1 MDKWTQFIMYMGLA
15 LLVCGVGI
23 PDAMAQ
29 TDFQIRI
36 FEVENENLPTDY
48 AQGLI
53 TITYTPGPTGTWL
66 SVGVTDWN
74 TIEFGIIVS
83 NAYLPPATEAG
94 QRVSVTLPFNLS
106 TLSAPGRD
114 PVSKKAMAPKG
125 TRTILETYIHVLE
138 SIGFY
143 PFDPATW
150 ITTVDVTVDTLWAQ
164 TGNGPFTGE
173 EPPEGTPQ
181 PPDEHPE
188 NDELIGG
195 CFYGPVS
202 LIDLD
207 ATANPA
213 SAEYAGD
220 LNACTPAAV
229 SNSLQW
235 LGRFYGDRFELPG
248 EMTHPELLGK
258 LSGYMNRP
266 PGQGVQSDEDFIRGK
281 LDFFEEPGMPGADV
295 KFQSQ
300 FIEDNVR
307 SSNGLSSARNFKS
320 RPDKKPTWDFFAKMS
335 DQAEDVELGGVVRNK
350 KTGEQFGHTVMAPG
364 YYTYQS
370 GIKTIIIADDI
381 NQKRTNPDD
390 LITHMPLKVKQWD
403 NGYMVLEMND
413 DLDFIITS
421 VVAESPV
428 PLDGSTTAAWLNEL
442 LTAPEGEKYRTG
454 GSPLNETREFIEIAL
469 HETVTDL
476 ENYRIIFYDGATGL
490 EYLSLTLDQF
500 TPGDT
505 VNGVT
510 LYYYFFTGDQL
521 RDSFG
526 GVAVTWSGSVIQY
539 QMHSYG
545 GEFTALDGEATQMP
559 TADIGSPVTGQV
571 FALTGHAGCYSGFA
585 WSTTATATPG
595 AVNENQD
602 ITAAVPSVPQ
612 LARPPDDTSHLQTRV
627 RFCWD
632 PADLADSYSLQVAT
646 DDQFQN
652 VVHQQD
658 GIMGTSVLVEGFAAD
673 TAYFWRVQSANSNGP
688 GPYSDIW
695 EFSITLDGAV
705 GDLND
710 DEVVDVLDLLILQH
724 FLTGN
729 FSPGTAPFSAPW
741 GRADVSAD
749 GLVDATD
756 GLSLAQHL
764 AEIPD

>member
-1 MDKWTQFIMYMGLA
+1 MDKWTKLMMYMGLA
-15 LLVCGVGI
+15 LLVCLVGI
-23 PDAMAQ
+23 SETMAQ
-29 TDFQIRI
+29 TDFEIRI
-36 FEVENENLPTDY
+36 FEVENGILPTDY

-66 SVGVTDWN
+66 SVGATDWD

-94 QRVSVTLPFNLS
+94 QRISITLPFNLS

-125 TRTILETYIHVLE
+125 SRTILETYIHVLE

-143 PFDPATW
+143 PFDPSTW
-150 ITTVDVTVDTLWAQ
+150 ITTVDVTVDVLLAN
-164 TGNGPFTGE
+164 TGSGPFTGE
-173 EPPEGTPQ
+173 EPPEGTPE
-181 PPDEHPE
+181 PPAEHPAD
-188 NDELIGG
+188 DELIGG
-195 CFYGPVS
+195 CFYGHVS

-229 SNSLQW
+229 SNSIQW
-235 LGRFYGDRFELPG
+235 LDKFHCDRFDLPG
-248 EMTHPELLGK
+248 EMSHPYLLGK
-258 LSGYMNRP
+258 LSGYMKRP
-266 PGQGVQSDEDFIRGK
+266 AGEGVQTDEDFIRGK

-300 FIEDNVR
+300 FIGDNVR
-307 SSNGLSSARNFKS
+307 SSSGLSVARNFKT

-350 KTGEQFGHTVMAPG
+350 KTGQQFGHTVMAPG
-364 YYTYQS
+364 YYAYQS
-370 GIKTIIIADDI
+370 GIKIIIIADDI

-421 VVAESPV
+421 VVAESPM
-428 PLDGSTTAAWLNEL
+428 PLDGRTTAAWLNEL
-442 LTAPEGEKYRTG
+442 LAAPEGEQKQVG
-454 GSPLNETREFIEIAL
+454 QSLFNETREFIEIAL
-469 HETVTDL
+469 HESVTDL

-521 RDSFG
+521 QDSFG

-545 GEFTALDGEATQMP
+545 GEFTALDGDATQMP
-559 TADIGSPVTGQV
+559 TVDIGSAAPGQV
-571 FALTGHAGCYSGFA
+571 FALAGHAGRYSGFA
-585 WSTTATATPG
+585 WSTTPTATPG
-595 AVNENQD
+595 ALNEQQN
-602 ITAAVPSVPQ
+602 ITAAVPAVPQ
-612 LARPPDDTSHLQTRV
+612 LTRPPDDTNHLQTRV

-632 PADLADSYSLQVAT
+632 PADLADAYSLDVAT
-646 DDQFQN
+646 DDQFQD
-652 VVHQQD
+652 VVHQQA

-673 TAYFWRVQSANSNGP
+673 TTYFWRVQAANASGP

-695 EFSITLDGAV
+695 KFSITLDGAV

-710 DEVVDVLDLLILQH
+710 DALVNVMDLLILQH
-724 FLTGN
+724 FLAGN

-741 GRADVSAD
+741 GRADISAD
-749 GLVDATD
+749 GCVDAAD
-756 GLSLAQHL
+756 NLSLANYL
-764 AEIPD
+764 VEIPH